1 MSSNE
6 IETIDV
12 NGSCA
17 QSKDPHA
24 CGMRR
29 YSRQGNIGC
38 HLANPVISKTRKWPS
53 QESQI
58 VMAECYL
65 LSEPTIHRNSWMTEL
80 EIEELERR

>member
-12 NGSCA
+12 NGSRA
-17 QSKDPHA
+17 EQGPS

-53 QESQI
+53 QESKI